1 MELKIMKKK
10 SDKQNQIKLGVK
22 FIIGFHILNLIM
34 FVVGQGGAVVA
45 YDTVAEWGLQEA
57 RDTIDSVIVVINRG
71 IGLADVI
78 IGVPLFIV
86 AIIGLWRQRYLGFI
100 TSWMVFG
107 ISLYWTTVAWS
118 KQYFY
123 IQDSIKCEPFN
134 IGIHMV
140 LAFVFLFSLWGSWYL
155 YKKRQY
161 T

>member
-1 MELKIMKKK
+1 MKK
-10 SDKQNQIKLGVK
+10 SDKQNKIELGVK

-34 FVVGQGGAVVA
+34 FVVGQGGAVVS

-57 RDTIDSVIVVINRG
+57 RETIDPLIVVINRG

-78 IGVPLFIV
+78 IGAPLFLI
-86 AIIGLWRQRYLGFI
+86 AIIGLWRQRYWGSV

-107 ISLYWTTVAWS
+107 ISLYWTTVAWA

-123 IQDSIKCEPFN
+123 IQTSIKCEPFN
-134 IGIHMV
+134 IGTHMV

-155 YKKRQY
+155 YKKRKCIVDVA
-161 T
+161 